1 MPISLKGIYGGA
13 STPVGGMV
21 LFPDN
26 LPIKIT
32 DQGIT
37 WLRSQYIETNTDN
50 FDATYWDHTRATLWT
65 KRYEW
70 FNRSF
75 FGASANGNTI
85 VLAVGHNGTD
95 AGGVLVSTD
104 NGITWGSLI
113 VPSGL
118 TGTQSITAVRWVS
131 FLSLW
136 VAVSSNGLIWT
147 SSDTVTWTSRTSGTT
162 NSLNTI
168 NFANNTIIIVGA
180 SGTIL
185 TSTNGTSY
193 TVRTS
198 NVTSNL
204 LSVAFYNNVW
214 MAVGTSAA
222 SQSSRSTDNGVTW
235 TAVTVAG
242 NTDNPATTRIF
253 TGNNLFV
260 LCVTGGYGGVFT
272 STTGLTGSW
281 TQVMANTYSLTG
293 GSYNGD
299 FYIFRDSISNLYK
312 TYELTLTVFRQ
323 MTLGTGGNLSISFL
337 NITDGRFLVTG
348 SDSGAGS
355 GRIVT
360 GNHAAYAGSPL
371 YSGSSP
377 TAASTIGTAQ
387 YVRIR

>member
-37 WLRSQYIETNTDN
+37 WLRSQYLETNPSN
-50 FDATYWDHTRATLWT
+50 FDGTYWDHTRATLWT
-65 KRYEW
+65 KIFES
-70 FNRSF
+70 NRSI

-85 VLAVGHNGTD
+85 VIAVGHNGTD
-95 AGGVLVSTD
+95 AGGVHVSTD

-162 NSLNTI
+162 NSLTTI
-168 NFANNTIIIVGA
+168 NFANNTIIIVGV
-180 SGTIL
+180 SGKIL

-193 TVRTS
+193 TTRTS

-204 LSVAFYNNVW
+204 VSVAFYNNVW
-214 MAVGTSAA
+214 LAVGTSTA
-222 SQSSRSTDNGVTW
+222 SQSARSTDNGVTW

-242 NTDNPATTRIF
+242 GSTDVAMVF
-253 TGNNLFV
+253 TGNSLFV
-260 LCVTGGYGGVFT
+260 LVVVNVGVFT
-272 STTGLTGSW
+272 STTGATGSW
-281 TQVMANTYSLTG
+281 TLVAGTRPLSLQG
-293 GSYNGD
+293 GSFNGE
-299 FYIFRDSISNLYK
+299 FYIFNEVNLSLYK
-312 TYELTLTVFRQ
+312 TFDLTNLRQ
-323 MTLGTGGNLSISFL
+323 IAHGVGGNSSVTFV
-337 NITDGRFLVTG
+337 NITDGRFIATG
-348 SDSGAGS
+348 SDSGSGS
-355 GRIVT
+355 GRVLL
-360 GNHAAYAGSPL
+360 GNQLAYAGSPL
-371 YSGSSP
+371 FVGSSG
-377 TAASTIGTAQ
+377 TQASGVGTAQ
-387 YVRIR
+387 YVRIK